1 MPKLVNHAGGSG
13 FAIGEP
19 LSARAGAAE
28 ASRAN
33 PGEQRQPRRA
43 QLQQLAT
50 CQRVVALE
58 RREQLLRPRLEV
70 VVLRPEL
77 LPHAGSSCLKLIDK
91 IDL

>member
-33 PGEQRQPRRA
+33 PASSGSPAAPSFSSWRRDSEWSRSIA
-43 QLQQLAT
+43 A
-50 CQRVVALE
+50 
-58 RREQLLRPRLEV
+58 
-70 VVLRPEL
+70 
-77 LPHAGSSCLKLIDK
+77 SSCSVRVPK
-91 IDL
+91 